1 MIEAIFHEN
10 INVVSVSG
18 LFQWDYGQRLK
29 IKGLEL
35 PPVVE
40 VHFSNNLEKEAIV
53 MTGTQDGDDTVVDIP
68 DVLLTK
74 YHDITAYVYVIGSN
88 SGETVKAVILKVEPR
103 VKPQNFVEQVPDA
116 DIVLSDV
123 VDKINQNIAD
133 NASFKQTI
141 ETEHDAFMA
150 RIEADQ
156 EAYQQQW
163 NETVEDKIDEAQQAT
178 SQCYDAIGALQ
189 LEYYDMNGGDPF
201 TEMSEDDMDANGG
214 YPA

>member
-29 IKGLEL
+29 IKGLDL

-53 MTGTQDGDDTVVDIP
+53 MVGTQDGDDTVVDIP

-74 YHDITAYVYVIGSN
+74 NHDITAYVYVIGSN
-88 SGETVKAVILKVEPR
+88 SGETVKAIIMKVEPR

-150 RIEADQ
+150 QITSDQ
-156 EAYQQQW
+156 EAYQAQW
-163 NETVEDKIDEAQQAT
+163 DAEVEDSIDEAQYAT
-178 SQCYDAIGALQ
+178 SACYDAIGALQ

>member
-1 MIEAIFHEN
+1 MIEAIFHDN

-29 IKGLEL
+29 IKGLDL

-74 YHDITAYVYVIGSN
+74 NHDITAYVYVIGSN
-88 SGETVKAVILKVEPR
+88 SGETVKAIIMKVEPR
-103 VKPQNFVEQVPDA
+103 VKPQNFVLEVPDA
-116 DIVLSDV
+116 EIVLSDV
-123 VDKINQNIAD
+123 VDMVNQNIAD

-150 RIEADQ
+150 QITADQ
-156 EAYQQQW
+156 EEYQAQW
-163 NETVEDKIDEAQQAT
+163 DAEVEQSITEAQQAT
-178 SQCYDAIGALQ
+178 NQAYDVIGALQ
-189 LEYYDMNGGDPF
+189 VEMYDMNGGDPF

>member
-29 IKGLEL
+29 IKGLDL

-53 MTGTQDGDDTVVDIP
+53 MVGTQDGDDTVVDIP

-103 VKPQNFVEQVPDA
+103 VKPQNFVKQVPDA

-150 RIEADQ
+150 QITADQ
-156 EAYQQQW
+156 EEYQAQW
-163 NETVEDKIDEAQQAT
+163 DAEVEQSITEAQQAT
-178 SQCYDAIGALQ
+178 NQAYDVIGALQ
-189 LEYYDMNGGDPF
+189 VEMYDMNGGDPF
-201 TEMSEDDMDANGG
+201 TEISEDDMDANGG

>member
-163 NETVEDKIDEAQQAT
+163 NETVEDSIDEAQYAT
-178 SQCYDAIGALQ
+178 SACYDAIGALQ